1 MATNPLDVARL
12 KEQVELL
19 SSQRGAATRPLSAIR
34 RGELLSLA
42 NRPMGS
48 SQITAAPTIA
58 DFNALQADVRA
69 IYDLLSVISN
79 ALGNAKML
87 QGN

>member
-1 MATNPLDVARL
+1 MSELDLQRL
-12 KEQVELL
+12 KEQVEVLTAR
-19 SSQRGAATRPLSAIR
+19 RGAEKRPLSAVR
-34 RGELLSLA
+34 RGELVGLA

-48 SQITAAPTIA
+48 DQVSAAPSAA
-58 DFNALQADVRA
+58 DFNALQTDVRA
-69 IYDLLSVISN
+69 IYDLLAVISN

>member
-1 MATNPLDVARL
+1 MPMNDLDMARL

-19 SSQRGAATRPLSAIR
+19 SARRGAEKRPLSAVR
-34 RGELLSLA
+34 RGELVQLA

-48 SQITAAPTIA
+48 DQVTAAPTM
-58 DFNALQADVRA
+58 DQYNALQADVRA
-69 IYDLLSVISN
+69 VYDLLAQISN